1 LAAIPGSFLVT
12 MIALPLY
19 AIIAP
24 LLHFSLPY
32 RGIVPRLWADAVFY
46 FVLLLLPIVALLR
59 DYVWK

>member
-1 LAAIPGSFLVT
+1 

-19 AIIAP
+19 AVIAP
-24 LLHFSLPY
+24 LVGVSKDY

-46 FVLLLLPIVALLR
+46 FVLILFPIVCLLR